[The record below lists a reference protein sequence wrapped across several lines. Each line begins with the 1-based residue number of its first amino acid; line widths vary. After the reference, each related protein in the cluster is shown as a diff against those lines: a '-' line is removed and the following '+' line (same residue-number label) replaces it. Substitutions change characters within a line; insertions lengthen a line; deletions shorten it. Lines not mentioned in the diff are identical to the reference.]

1 MRIIDKT
8 FSRNVAYVSL
18 FLFFILTSHLSAE
31 KFKAVTTF
39 TVIADMAQNV
49 AGNIAIVE
57 SITKAGAEIHGYEPT
72 PRDIVRAQDADLIL
86 WNGLNLELW
95 FDQFFY
101 PIFFYIRNIFRT
113 LGNYN
118 TICSFCALF

>member
-18 FLFFILTSHLSAE
+18 FILFILTSHLSAE

-57 SITKAGAEIHGYEPT
+57 ST
-72 PRDIVRAQDADLIL
+72 PR
-86 WNGLNLELW
+86 
-95 FDQFFY
+95 
-101 PIFFYIRNIFRT
+101 
-113 LGNYN
+113 LGQKFMD
-118 TICSFCALF
+118 TSPLQEISLGHRMQI

>member
-8 FSRNVAYVSL
+8 FSQNVVYVSL

-95 FDQFFY
+95 FDQFFSNLSDV
-101 PIFFYIRNIFRT
+101 PSLSLIHI
-113 LGNYN
+113 
-118 TICSFCALF
+118 